1 MLFAFRG
8 MRFLQVVM
16 AIGALVCGVGAVVSL
31 KGYTDGSSAWLLFAA
46 VLLGLAFL
54 FLFASALRAPTS
66 FVAVA
71 PDRTRIRYIGFLDR
85 VFDNSEIEGV
95 TLRRWPLWGGLGVRT
110 AFRGEVALVSM
121 WGTCAEVRFRSPVRV
136 WLIPRL
142 IPVRANRLILSVKNP
157 AKLVERFGPP
167 PEAGSPPAKRASK
180 VKNRGSR
187 TR

>member
-8 MRFLQVVM
+8 MRLLQAVM
-16 AIGALVCGVGAVVSL
+16 AIGALACGVGAVVSL
-31 KGYTDGSSAWLLFAA
+31 KVYTDGGSVWSLLFAIF
-46 VLLGLAFL
+46 LGLVFL
-54 FLFASALRAPTS
+54 FLFGSALRAPTS

-71 PDRTRIRYIGFLDR
+71 PDRTRIRYVGFLDR
-85 VFDNSEIEGV
+85 VFENAEIESV
-95 TLRRWPLWGGLGVRT
+95 ALRNWPLWGGLGVRT

-142 IPVRANRLILSVKNP
+142 IPVRGRRLILSVKNP
-157 AKLVERFGPP
+157 EKLVERF
-167 PEAGSPPAKRASK
+167 AGSAIPGSPASSRASK
-180 VKNRGSR
+180 VRKRGSR